1 MDAEADTERTQTVDE
16 EEASGNVV
24 AACETCPGKTV
35 FTERDNSDAW
45 IATDL
50 TVAPER

>member
-1 MDAEADTERTQTVDE
+1 MDAEADTERTQIVDE
-16 EEASGNVV
+16 EDANDHVV

-35 FTERDNSDAW
+35 FTEQGNSDAW

-50 TVAPER
+50 TVSPEQ

>member
-16 EEASGNVV
+16 EDADDHVV
-24 AACETCPGKTV
+24 TACETCPGKTV

-50 TVAPER
+50 AVTPER

>member
-1 MDAEADTERTQTVDE
+1 MDAEADTDRTQIDE
-16 EEASGNVV
+16 EEADDNVV

-35 FTERDNSDAW
+35 FTEQGNSDAW

-50 TVAPER
+50 AVSPER

>member
-1 MDAEADTERTQTVDE
+1 MDAEADTERTQIVE
-16 EEASGNVV
+16 EKDADDHVV

-35 FTERDNSDAW
+35 FTERGNSDAW

-50 TVAPER
+50 TVSPER